1 MSLEEKK
8 ELLQSMA
15 EVLKGSK
22 IEQMIMFAE
31 EGSKIVYKEVEPEPK
46 LEETTTEPKQ
56 EEVKADIIGKALK
69 KCASFVW
76 GNAAYAVAFCV
87 CRDMCGWQ
95 DNASYFERQMQQ
107 QGIDFPS
114 GTINTTIS
122 RNPFMKLNVDKWD
135 GSNVMERVIKLRD
148 EFQQQVG
155 LAELC
160 KKKA

>member
-1 MSLEEKK
+1 
-8 ELLQSMA
+8 
-15 EVLKGSK
+15 
-22 IEQMIMFAE
+22 
-31 EGSKIVYKEVEPEPK
+31 
-46 LEETTTEPKQ
+46 
-56 EEVKADIIGKALK
+56 
-69 KCASFVW
+69 
-76 GNAAYAVAFCV
+76 
-87 CRDMCGWQ
+87 MCGWQ

>member
-1 MSLEEKK
+1 MTEETKLKALEILAKSGMNPRQFIMENSGNLTIYNNGEEKEAAEQK
-8 ELLQSMA
+8 ET
-15 EVLKGSK
+15 G
-22 IEQMIMFAE
+22 EQ
-31 EGSKIVYKEVEPEPK
+31 KESR
-46 LEETTTEPKQ
+46 Q
-56 EEVKADIIGKALK
+56 DADVIAKALK

-87 CRDMCGWQ
+87 CRDLCGWQ

-107 QGIDFPS
+107 QGIVFPP

-135 GSNVMERVIKLRD
+135 GNGVMERVIKLRD

-155 LAELC
+155 FAEQC
-160 KKKA
+160 KQKA

>member
-1 MSLEEKK
+1 MTEETKLKALEILAKSGMNPRQFIMENSGNLTIYNNGEEKEAAEQK
-8 ELLQSMA
+8 ET
-15 EVLKGSK
+15 G
-22 IEQMIMFAE
+22 EQ
-31 EGSKIVYKEVEPEPK
+31 KESR
-46 LEETTTEPKQ
+46 Q
-56 EEVKADIIGKALK
+56 DADVIAKALK

>member
-1 MSLEEKK
+1 MT
-8 ELLQSMA
+8 
-15 EVLKGSK
+15 
-22 IEQMIMFAE
+22 
-31 EGSKIVYKEVEPEPK
+31 
-46 LEETTTEPKQ
+46 EETKLKALEILAKSGMNPSQLIIENSGNLTIYNNGEQK
-56 EEVKADIIGKALK
+56 EEAGEQKESRQDADVIAKALK

-87 CRDMCGWQ
+87 CRDLCGWQ

-107 QGIDFPS
+107 QGIVFPP

-135 GSNVMERVIKLRD
+135 GNGVMERVIKLRD

-155 LAELC
+155 FAEQC
-160 KKKA
+160 KQKA